1 MKTYLK
7 LTALLTIL
15 CWSQASMAQQ
25 FPQRPVRVIVPF
37 AAGGLVDTLARTI
50 GSQFQASTG
59 QPMVVDTRPGGSSI
73 IGMTACAK
81 APPDGYTLCFTVADS
96 LSYNAALFSDLPYAP
111 DSDFT
116 PILNLAWSNTNLIV
130 ANAKAPYNSFREL
143 IAYAKANPGKVNWAT
158 WGPASLPDV
167 YLRWINRVASTDM
180 TAIPYKGA
188 GAGNPAVLSGEADV
202 TYMGFGLAGPLMKSG
217 KLKALI
223 SLGERRSSYVPEL
236 PSLAEEGADPGLK
249 TYFAAFAPA
258 RTPVAVANRV
268 NEILTSSINSPKI
281 QDFYKTFALEF
292 IDNTPEQFA
301 SFARQDRENALR
313 VFRTIGIKPSSSPTQ

>member
-1 MKTYLK
+1 
-7 LTALLTIL
+7 
-15 CWSQASMAQQ
+15 MAQQ

-50 GSQFQASTG
+50 GSQFQATTG
-59 QPMVVDTRPGGSSI
+59 QPMIVDTRPGGSSI

-130 ANAKAPYNSFREL
+130 ANAKVPYSSFREL

-188 GAGNPAVLSGEADV
+188 GAGNPAVLSGESDV

-217 KLKALI
+217 KLKFLI
-223 SLGERRSSYVPEL
+223 SLGDRRSSYVPEL
-236 PSLAEEGADPGLK
+236 PSLAEEGVDPGLK

-258 RTPVAVANRV
+258 RTPVPVANRL
-268 NEILTSSINSPKI
+268 NEIHRQHAGAIRLVRKAGSGECAASVPRHRHQAEQLAKPVTAMPRPTAMTIRVLCVWSTTTLSMITWANSRVVRPIN
-281 QDFYKTFALEF
+281 
-292 IDNTPEQFA
+292 
-301 SFARQDRENALR
+301 
-313 VFRTIGIKPSSSPTQ
+313 